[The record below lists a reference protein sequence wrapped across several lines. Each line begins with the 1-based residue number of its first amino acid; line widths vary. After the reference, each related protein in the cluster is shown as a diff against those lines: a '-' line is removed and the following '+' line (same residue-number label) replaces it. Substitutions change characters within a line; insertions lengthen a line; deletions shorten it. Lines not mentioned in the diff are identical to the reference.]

1 VALGSVLTSKGTVTA
16 PAWDS
21 APQITSINLGHA
33 SDTTIARSAAGIIT
47 VEGAYV
53 AFNPMTT
60 IGDMVYASSTAT
72 PAARSRLAAVA
83 TGSVLASAGTGTA
96 PVWSS
101 APQLTTIELGA
112 ATDTTLARVSAGVMS
127 VEGATVLTGTTPNIG
142 AATGTS
148 LIVTGRLDGLAGV
161 VLTTAASPTT
171 ISSTSNASS
180 YYFNQGNSDANS
192 IFTLPTAAAGLQYC
206 IRNYT
211 GISRVVRI
219 NTSAAGQYIDVDGT
233 LTATGGY
240 VTSAGAAADSVCLVG
255 SDATHWVMYTQK
267 GTWTVH

>member
-1 VALGSVLTSKGTVTA
+1 MTNVGDMIIGSTAGAPAALAAVALGSVLTSKGTVTA

-47 VEGAYV
+47 
-53 AFNPMTT
+53 
-60 IGDMVYASSTAT
+60 
-72 PAARSRLAAVA
+72 
-83 TGSVLASAGTGTA
+83 
-96 PVWSS
+96 
-101 APQLTTIELGA
+101 
-112 ATDTTLARVSAGVMS
+112 